1 MERQYQEREDYL
13 IFIELLKISSNL
25 AQIKV

>member
-13 IFIELLKISSNL
+13 IFIALLKISSNL

>member
-13 IFIELLKISSNL
+13 IFIVLLKISSNL

>member
-1 MERQYQEREDYL
+1 MERQYQEIEDYL
-13 IFIELLKISSNL
+13 IFIVLLKISSNL